1 MIISTSIVDSRWVET
16 EVVDQGIGIPE
27 SRIDKLFE
35 RFHRDP
41 DVQKS
46 FKGTGLGLA
55 LVATVVKQH
64 GGQVSASSVEGEGT
78 TITVRLPIHELESA

>member
-1 MIISTSIVDSRWVET
+1 MYKRQ
-16 EVVDQGIGIPE
+16 DQGIGIPE

-41 DVQKS
+41 DVQKQ

-55 LVATVVKQH
+55 LVATVLKQH
-64 GGQVSASSVEGEGT
+64 GGEVTASSTEGKGT
-78 TITVRLPIHELESA
+78 TIRLSIPIVELEHADDTPTA